1 MRTQVCVIGLV
12 AVVVNPC
19 VAQSPSVVR
28 HRFAARHPPA
38 AQHPPAVRTLAVI
51 LAAAHGYSIGSEHAE
66 LPDVVVGL
74 NVVQRRPVAAH
85 PVAASGWLRLNRK
98 CREKASGLIFLSEN
112 GLVFFCS

>member
-38 AQHPPAVRTLAVI
+38 ARTRAVI

>member
-38 AQHPPAVRTLAVI
+38 VRTLAVI
-51 LAAAHGYSIGSEHAE
+51 LAAAHGYSIGSEHEE
-66 LPDVVVGL
+66 LLDVAVVL
-74 NVVQRRPVAAH
+74 DVRRRPVVVAH
-85 PVAASGWLRLNRK
+85 LVAATKWQMP
-98 CREKASGLIFLSEN
+98 RESFRAHFPK
-112 GLVFFCS
+112 